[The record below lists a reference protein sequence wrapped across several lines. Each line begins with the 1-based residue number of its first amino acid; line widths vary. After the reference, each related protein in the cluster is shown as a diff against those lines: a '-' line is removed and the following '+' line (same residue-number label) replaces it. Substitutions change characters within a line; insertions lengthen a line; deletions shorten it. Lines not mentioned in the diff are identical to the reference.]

1 MALTGIFVFALGEIV
16 LGAAPSYAFGIVG
29 LLTMGLAYMFIAV
42 SLNTSI
48 QARVDEGH
56 RGRVLSI
63 YLMGLL
69 AGVPLGALAEGA
81 LADVIGLRATV
92 ITGGAVLAVLGVVAL
107 VALDAMRPL
116 DESLEETERVR
127 TDALLINQPAI
138 AGAD

>member
-1 MALTGIFVFALGEIV
+1 MTGSADRGWPSTGVFVFALGEIV

-29 LLTMGLAYMFIAV
+29 LFTMGVAYMLIAV

-69 AGVPLGALAEGA
+69 AGVPLGALVEGA

-92 ITGGAVLAVLGVVAL
+92 IAGGAVLAVLGVVAL

-116 DESLEETERVR
+116 DESLEETERAPMR
-127 TDALLINQPAI
+127 C
-138 AGAD
+138 